1 MLVIDFD
8 VLLIRLD
15 IIDILI
21 IVSDAEGDVKSPS
34 KLSCSK

>member
-8 VLLIRLD
+8 VVLIRLD

-21 IVSDAEGDVKSPS
+21 IVSDAEGDVNPPS